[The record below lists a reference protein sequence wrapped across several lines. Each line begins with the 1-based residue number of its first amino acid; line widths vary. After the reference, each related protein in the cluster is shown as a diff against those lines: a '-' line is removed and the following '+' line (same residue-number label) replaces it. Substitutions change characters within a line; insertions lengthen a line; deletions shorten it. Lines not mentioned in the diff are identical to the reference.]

1 MTWASAI
8 APFGFTENR
17 KPVRR
22 SRSGSSNSVNESSD
36 PKSASRRSCAWRMA
50 RGSLSYAHT
59 PTYSP
64 SGLASSRTT
73 VRSVPARPST
83 GSDCVRVVIESALS
97 HTASASVPS
106 SRIAAEVCVTRASH
120 WGSCARAAT
129 GASAHTMIPAAP
141 RRLTGCTL
149 PLRSSSGRCCALE
162 HQPDEPGRHDK
173 DRLRDL
179 SGSQEE
185 RQGHERDDDRRQVHE
200 RPPTEDHS
208 GAGDGPC
215 SCRRDT
221 IDECL
226 HLPVL
231 RHAMEVR
238 RDEDDHQIYGQ
249 EHSDRGEGRAGE
261 SRDEVADECHRDDHW
276 PRRDHRHRHGIDE
289 LPLGEPMELLY
300 HPAVQERHDREP
312 AAEDE

>member
-1 MTWASAI
+1 MPWASAT
-8 APFGFTENR
+8 APLGFTENR

-50 RGSLSYAHT
+50 RGSLSDAPP

-73 VRSVPARPST
+73 VRSVPARAAT
-83 GSDCVRVVIESALS
+83 GSDCVRVVIESAPS
-97 HTASASVPS
+97 HTASVSVPS
-106 SRIAAEVCVTRASH
+106 SRIAAEVCVARASH
-120 WGSCARAAT
+120 WGSCARAAM
-129 GASAHTMIPAAP
+129 GASAHTMIPAAQ
-141 RRLTGCTL
+141 RRLTGCAL
-149 PLRSSSGRCCALE
+149 PLRSPSGRCCALE

-185 RQGHERDDDRRQVHE
+185 RQGHKRDDDRRHVHE
-200 RPPTEDHS
+200 RPPTEDHT

-215 SCRRDT
+215 SCPRDP

-226 HLPVL
+226 NLPVL
-231 RHAMEVR
+231 RHAVELR
-238 RDEDDHQIYGQ
+238 RDEDEHQVY
-249 EHSDRGEGRAGE
+249 
-261 SRDEVADECHRDDHW
+261 
-276 PRRDHRHRHGIDE
+276 
-289 LPLGEPMELLY
+289 
-300 HPAVQERHDREP
+300 VQ
-312 AAEDE
+312 